1 MLRRQFMV
9 LNIQIRKE
17 RAETSMVW
25 TSNSVLWENV
35 LQNWRRNKDFL
46 SQTKLGEVVASR
58 PALQEMFKEV
68 IQRDGK
74 FL

>member
-25 TSNSVLWENV
+25 TSNSILWGNV

-46 SQTKLGEVVASR
+46 SQTKLREVVASR

>member
-1 MLRRQFMV
+1 
-9 LNIQIRKE
+9 
-17 RAETSMVW
+17 MVW
-25 TSNSVLWENV
+25 TSNSVLCENV

-46 SQTKLGEVVASR
+46 SQTKLREFVASR

-74 FL
+74 IL

>member
-46 SQTKLGEVVASR
+46 SQTKLREVVASR

>member
-9 LNIQIRKE
+9 LNIHIRKQ

-35 LQNWRRNKDFL
+35 LQNWRRNKFFL
-46 SQTKLGEVVASR
+46 SQTKLREVVASR

>member
-1 MLRRQFMV
+1 MFRRQFMV

-46 SQTKLGEVVASR
+46 SQTKLREVVASR

-74 FL
+74 VL